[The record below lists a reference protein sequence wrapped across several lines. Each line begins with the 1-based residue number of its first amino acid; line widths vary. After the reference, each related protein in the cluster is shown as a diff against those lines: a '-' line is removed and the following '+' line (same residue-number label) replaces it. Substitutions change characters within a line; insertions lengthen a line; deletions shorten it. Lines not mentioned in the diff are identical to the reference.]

1 MGAMEILVG
10 GGVAALLA
18 ALVGGGSKAFGIELP
33 VLASIK
39 RQALLAITG
48 VLLVALGLTGPR
60 IGENGPASSGE
71 GSPTMAGGQPEV
83 SAAGSL
89 PQPSP
94 SARQR
99 PDIPNIVGL
108 PYSAARQF
116 LMQNSWAPV
125 NVSSSIMANGDLG
138 LRAQEIGDAGYHEA
152 VSCSGTSFAPCLFR
166 YQSPGG
172 YILEVSTAGEV
183 ITQAKVNGAVVV
195 DCSATPKP
203 DACWAGSGSG
213 S

>member
-1 MGAMEILVG
+1 MGAAEILVG

-33 VLASIK
+33 VLASVR
-39 RQALLAITG
+39 RQGLLAIAG
-48 VLLVALGLTGPR
+48 VALVSLGLLSGGR
-60 IGENGPASSGE
+60 AGNG
-71 GSPTMAGGQPEV
+71 TMAYSDNASETMPGGEQKTQ
-83 SAAGSL
+83 AAPP
-89 PQPSP
+89 PQASP
-94 SARQR
+94 PVRQR
-99 PDIPNIVGL
+99 PDVPNIVGL

-125 NVSSSIMANGDLG
+125 NVSSSVMANGDLG
-138 LRAQEIGDAGYHEA
+138 LRAQEIGDAGYSDA
-152 VSCSGTSFAPCLFR
+152 VSCSSTSFAPCLFR

-172 YILEVSTAGEV
+172 YILEVSTAGEDIV
-183 ITQAKVNGAVVV
+183 QAKVNGAVVV
-195 DCSATPKP
+195 DCSAVPKP